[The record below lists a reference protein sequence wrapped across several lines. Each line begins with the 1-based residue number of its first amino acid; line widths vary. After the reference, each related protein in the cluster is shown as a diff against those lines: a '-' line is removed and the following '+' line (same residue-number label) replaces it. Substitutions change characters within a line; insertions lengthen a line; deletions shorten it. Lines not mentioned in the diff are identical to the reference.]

1 MAKIVKLDP
10 INEETSIA
18 TNDNLLSGL
27 LQHDLKVLHECG
39 GRGRCATCH
48 VFIKDGMESLSPMS
62 RREQRS
68 LEVITTCNQMSRLA
82 CQTRV
87 LGEGVV
93 IELPSGTY
101 LSDMT
106 DIQALIGRRAQQNI
120 LHPLNGQVLV
130 EAGKLMTRSML
141 GQLEDTREEVS
152 KYLSQS
158 QAI

>member
-1 MAKIVKLDP
+1 MPKIVKLDP

-106 DIQALIGRRAQQNI
+106 DIKELIGRRAQQNI

-141 GQLEDTREEVS
+141 SQLEDTREEVS
-152 KYLSQS
+152 QYLSQS
-158 QAI
+158 QAV